1 MRTTVLGSG
10 KMGVWFAK
18 WCNEK
23 GDHVVLAGRDPQ
35 KLEQLK
41 QELGVEVTSNFQEAC
56 KEADRI
62 LICVSISSF
71 EEVVKQIAPVIHTGQ
86 AVMDVCS
93 IKEYPVR
100 VMHENIKQGLVLGT
114 HPLFGPGSKGVA
126 HKTYIL
132 TPTNEAEEKYAA
144 EFKLWLDKQ
153 GAHTFVFSPQKHDEL
168 MAVVLGMPHFLGLA
182 ACETLMAQPNF
193 AQTKEVAGTTYRML
207 FTLAEATAME
217 TPDLF
222 ANLQTKLP
230 QVRQMEEQFIQ
241 NAQAWLELIKNKNQA
256 AIVKR
261 MEQLREKLQQTDPE
275 FAKSYEVMYRML
287 EATEK

>member
-1 MRTTVLGSG
+1 
-10 KMGVWFAK
+10 MGVWFAK

-41 QELGVEVTSNFQEAC
+41 QELGVEITSNFQEAC

-71 EEVVKQIAPVIHTGQ
+71 EEVVKQFAPVIHTGQ
-86 AVMDVCS
+86 TVMDVCS

-168 MAVVLGMPHFLGLA
+168 MAVVLGMA

-241 NAQAWLELIKNKNQA
+241 NAQAWLELIKSKDQA

-261 MEQLREKLQQTDPE
+261 MEQLREKLQQTAPE